1 MANLTMINQGL
12 SDMDSE
18 PVLAVDLD
26 GTVLLT
32 DSLLES
38 VMALVRERSAALG
51 DALWTLLQGRAAF
64 KAWISAQVRLD
75 VNTLPLN
82 QPLVE
87 WLLTERDSGR
97 RLILVTAAD
106 RRIAE
111 AVAASTGLF
120 DEVLASDGAHNLK
133 GQHKAAL
140 LVERFG
146 ACGFDYVGD
155 ALADLPVWRAARRA
169 YVVGRPQIV
178 QAAHRVAAVERVF
191 PPEHTRISRLPQA
204 LRLHQ
209 WVKNLL
215 IFLPLLAAHQ
225 IGDGATLMRA
235 VLAFLAFG
243 MTASAVYLLNDLL
256 DLPADRRHPTKCR
269 RPFAAGDLP
278 LAWGLWLV
286 PLLLGGATLI
296 SLSWLPILFLAV
308 LGGYFILTTAYS
320 FVLKRVPILDVMM
333 LASLYTIRVVAGA
346 AAVAVVPSFWLLAF
360 SMFIFLS
367 LALVKRFT
375 ELQGLLERGELT
387 ATGRG
392 WHVDDLPL
400 VQTLGTASGLVC
412 VLVAALYVDS
422 ESARRLYATPE
433 ALWLICPL
441 LLYWVSR
448 LWFKTHRGQV
458 QDDPVVFALRDRISL
473 LIGALS
479 VGILILA
486 SVGVTV

>member
-12 SDMDSE
+12 SDVDSE

-26 GTVLLT
+26 GTLLLT

-38 VMALVRERSAALG
+38 VMALVRERSAVLG

-82 QPLVE
+82 QTLVE

-191 PPEHTRISRLPQA
+191 PPEHTRLSRLPQA

-333 LASLYTIRVVAGA
+333 LASLYTIRVVAEQMPGSDLTSPTFRKRGRRTFLHRLADGHA
-346 AAVAVVPSFWLLAF
+346 ADAKMFSDRIDSVYACSVCLGERSVTVVQSEALQRHGDGTTLAF
-360 SMFIFLS
+360 QYSVEGAFGIDQ
-367 LALVKRFT
+367 ALHLRHEGVRT
-375 ELQGLLERGELT
+375 Q
-387 ATGRG
+387 
-392 WHVDDLPL
+392 VD
-400 VQTLGTASGLVC
+400 
-412 VLVAALYVDS
+412 
-422 ESARRLYATPE
+422 
-433 ALWLICPL
+433 
-441 LLYWVSR
+441 
-448 LWFKTHRGQV
+448 
-458 QDDPVVFALRDRISL
+458 
-473 LIGALS
+473 
-479 VGILILA
+479 LILQC
-486 SVGVTV
+486 